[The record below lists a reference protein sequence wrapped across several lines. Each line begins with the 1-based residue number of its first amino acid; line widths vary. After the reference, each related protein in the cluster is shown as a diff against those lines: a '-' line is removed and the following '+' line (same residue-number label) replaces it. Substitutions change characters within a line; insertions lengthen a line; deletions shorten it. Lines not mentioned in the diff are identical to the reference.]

1 MKMARAGPIRR
12 GRKLNIDNPNGI
24 AIMKIIAVRIYSA
37 TWIKVSMAIARNRLP
52 IPARGNSSAIC
63 SGVSI
68 FSCSNESTMIST
80 RWLEK
85 RKPHW
90 AKLEVLLNQSSKSGL
105 KSLSRSDLQEL
116 SLLYRQT
123 AADLAAIREDR
134 GSVHFA
140 RYVNQLLVRAHNTI
154 YSGHRASPKAL
165 FSFFWSTYPAAFRRN
180 LKHCL
185 LATLIFAVSGVV
197 GAVLTYQNPDFKV
210 KILGPQMVETIDRHE
225 MWTHSIVG
233 IKPLASSAIMT
244 NNMSVGFTTFAI
256 GITGGL
262 GTIYMMAFNGL
273 LIGVIGMACWL
284 SGMSVQLWSF
294 VAPHGVLELPAIF
307 IAGGAGLRVAQG
319 LLFPGLLPRRESLAR
334 AGVDAVQLLLGT
346 IPILII
352 AGLIEAF
359 VSPTGLPIPLKFS
372 MAAALFVL
380 LGVYLLGM
388 SRQPGPAQP

>member
-1 MKMARAGPIRR
+1 M
-12 GRKLNIDNPNGI
+12 
-24 AIMKIIAVRIYSA
+24 
-37 TWIKVSMAIARNRLP
+37 
-52 IPARGNSSAIC
+52 
-63 SGVSI
+63 
-68 FSCSNESTMIST
+68 
-80 RWLEK
+80 
-85 RKPHW
+85 
-90 AKLEVLLNQSSKSGL
+90 

-154 YSGHRASPKAL
+154 YSGHRASPLAAL
-165 FSFFWSTYPAAFRRN
+165 SFFWDTYPAVFRRL

-185 LATLIFAVSGVV
+185 LAVLVFAIAGIV
-197 GAVLTYQNPDFKV
+197 GAALTYQNPDFKV
-210 KILGPQMVETIDRHE
+210 KLLGPRMVETIDRHE

-244 NNMSVGFTTFAI
+244 NNMSVGFTTFAL
-256 GITGGL
+256 GITAGL

-273 LIGVIGMACWL
+273 LIGVIGMACFL
-284 SGMSVQLWSF
+284 SGMSLQLWSF

-307 IAGGAGLRVAQG
+307 IAGGAGFRIAQG
-319 LLFPGLLPRRESLAR
+319 LLFPGVLPRRDSLTK
-334 AGVDAVQLLLGT
+334 AGLEAVQLILGT

-359 VSPTGLPIPLKFS
+359 VSPTGLPVALKFS

-380 LGVYLLGM
+380 LNVYLFGVGRRKE
-388 SRQPGPAQP
+388 SADRARF

>member
-1 MKMARAGPIRR
+1 
-12 GRKLNIDNPNGI
+12 
-24 AIMKIIAVRIYSA
+24 
-37 TWIKVSMAIARNRLP
+37 
-52 IPARGNSSAIC
+52 
-63 SGVSI
+63 
-68 FSCSNESTMIST
+68 MISN

-85 RKPHW
+85 RKPYW
-90 AKLEVLLNQSSKSGL
+90 SKLESLLNQSAGSGL

-154 YSGHRASPKAL
+154 YSGRKANVGAI
-165 FSFFWSTYPAAFRRN
+165 FSFFLYTYPAAFRRHWR
-180 LKHCL
+180 HCL
-185 LATLIFAVSGVV
+185 LATLIFAVAGLV

-244 NNMSVGFTTFAI
+244 NNMTVGFTTFAL
-256 GITGGL
+256 GITAGL
-262 GTIYMMAFNGL
+262 GTIYELTLNGL
-273 LIGVIGMACWL
+273 MIGVIGMACWL
-284 SGMSVQLWSF
+284 AGMSLQLWSF

-307 IAGGAGLRVAQG
+307 IAGGAGFRIAQG
-319 LLFPGLLPRRESLAR
+319 LLFPGTLPRRDSLAR
-334 AGVDAVQLLLGT
+334 AGSEAVQLLLGT

-352 AGLIEAF
+352 AGTIEAF
-359 VSPTGLPIPLKFS
+359 VSPTGLAVSLKFS
-372 MAAALFVL
+372 MAASLFVL
-380 LGVYLLGM
+380 LCVYLFGF
-388 SRQPGPAQP
+388 SRAPQSKS

>member
-1 MKMARAGPIRR
+1 
-12 GRKLNIDNPNGI
+12 
-24 AIMKIIAVRIYSA
+24 
-37 TWIKVSMAIARNRLP
+37 
-52 IPARGNSSAIC
+52 
-63 SGVSI
+63 
-68 FSCSNESTMIST
+68 MIST

-90 AKLEVLLNQSSKSGL
+90 SKLESLLNQSNKAGL

-123 AADLAAIREDR
+123 AADLAAIREDP

-140 RYVNQLLVRAHNTI
+140 RYINQLLVRAHNTI
-154 YSGHRASPKAL
+154 YSGSKASPKAIL
-165 FSFFWSTYPAAFRRN
+165 AFFWETYPAAFRRN
-180 LKHCL
+180 AKHCL
-185 LATLIFAVSGVV
+185 LATVIFAVAGLV

-210 KILGPQMVETIDRHE
+210 KLLGPQMVETIEKRE

-244 NNMSVGFTTFAI
+244 NNMSVGFMTFAL
-256 GITGGL
+256 GITAGL

-307 IAGGAGLRVAQG
+307 IAGGAGLRIAQG
-319 LLFPGLLPRRESLAR
+319 LLFPGLLPRRDSLAQ
-334 AGVDAVQLLLGT
+334 AGVEAVQLVLGT
-346 IPILII
+346 IPILIV

-359 VSPTGLPIPLKFS
+359 VSPTGLAVPLKFS

-380 LGVYLLGM
+380 LGVYLFGTA
-388 SRQPGPAQP
+388 PGSAQAQS

>member
-1 MKMARAGPIRR
+1 
-12 GRKLNIDNPNGI
+12 
-24 AIMKIIAVRIYSA
+24 
-37 TWIKVSMAIARNRLP
+37 
-52 IPARGNSSAIC
+52 
-63 SGVSI
+63 
-68 FSCSNESTMIST
+68 MIST

-90 AKLEVLLNQSSKSGL
+90 SKLESLLNQSSRDGL

-154 YSGHRASPKAL
+154 YSGHRASPLAAL
-165 FSFFWSTYPAAFRRN
+165 SFFWDTYPAVFRRL

-185 LATLIFAVSGVV
+185 LAVLVFAIAGIV
-197 GAVLTYQNPDFKV
+197 GAALTYQNPDFKV
-210 KILGPQMVETIDRHE
+210 KLLGPRMVETIDRHE

-244 NNMSVGFTTFAI
+244 NNMSVGFTTFAL
-256 GITGGL
+256 GITAGL
-262 GTIYMMAFNGL
+262 GTLYMMAFNGL
-273 LIGVIGMACWL
+273 LIGVIGMACFL
-284 SGMSVQLWSF
+284 SGMSLQLWSF

-307 IAGGAGLRVAQG
+307 IAGGAGFRIAQG
-319 LLFPGLLPRRESLAR
+319 LLFPGVLPRRDSLTK
-334 AGVDAVQLLLGT
+334 AGLEAVQLILGT

-359 VSPTGLPIPLKFS
+359 VSPTGLPIALKFS

-380 LGVYLLGM
+380 LNVYLFGAGRRKE
-388 SRQPGPAQP
+388 SADRARF

>member
-1 MKMARAGPIRR
+1 
-12 GRKLNIDNPNGI
+12 
-24 AIMKIIAVRIYSA
+24 
-37 TWIKVSMAIARNRLP
+37 
-52 IPARGNSSAIC
+52 
-63 SGVSI
+63 
-68 FSCSNESTMIST
+68 MIST
-80 RWLEK
+80 HWLEK
-85 RKPHW
+85 RKPYW
-90 AKLEVLLNQSSKSGL
+90 TKLEALLNQSAKDGL
-105 KSLSRSDLQEL
+105 KSLTRSELQEL

-154 YSGHRASPKAL
+154 YSGRRASPKTI
-165 FSFFWSTYPAAFRRN
+165 FSFFWDTYPSTFRRN

-185 LATLIFAVSGVV
+185 LSVLIFLVAGAV

-233 IKPLASSAIMT
+233 IRPLASSAIMT
-244 NNMSVGFTTFAI
+244 NNMSVSFTTFAF
-256 GITGGL
+256 GITAGL

-273 LIGVIGMACWL
+273 LIGVIGMACYL
-284 SGMSVQLWSF
+284 SGMSLQLWSF

-307 IAGGAGLRVAQG
+307 IAGGAGLRIAQG
-319 LLFPGLLPRRESLAR
+319 LLFPGVLPRRESLAR
-334 AGVDAVQLLLGT
+334 AGLEAVQLVLGT

-372 MAAALFVL
+372 MAGALFVL
-380 LGVYLLGM
+380 LAAYLFGL
-388 SRQPGPAQP
+388 SREPKPAQS

>member
-1 MKMARAGPIRR
+1 
-12 GRKLNIDNPNGI
+12 
-24 AIMKIIAVRIYSA
+24 
-37 TWIKVSMAIARNRLP
+37 
-52 IPARGNSSAIC
+52 
-63 SGVSI
+63 
-68 FSCSNESTMIST
+68 MIST

-85 RKPHW
+85 RKPYW
-90 AKLEVLLNQSSKSGL
+90 SKLETLLNQSAKSGL
-105 KSLSRSDLQEL
+105 KSLTRTDLQEL

-154 YSGHRASPKAL
+154 YSGRRASASAM
-165 FSFFWSTYPAAFRRN
+165 FSFFRKTFPVTFRRN
-180 LKHCL
+180 LKHFL
-185 LATLIFAVSGVV
+185 LAVIIFLIAGGV
-197 GAVLTYQNPDFKV
+197 GAMLTRQNPDFKV
-210 KILGPQMVETIDRHE
+210 KLLGPEMVGTIDRHE

-244 NNMSVGFTTFAI
+244 NNMSVSFTTFAF
-256 GITGGL
+256 GITAGL

-273 LIGVIGMACWL
+273 LIGVIGMACAL
-284 SGMSVQLWSF
+284 SGMSLQLWSF

-307 IAGGAGLRVAQG
+307 IAGAAGFRIAQG

-334 AGVDAVQLLLGT
+334 AGLEAVKLILGT

-359 VSPTGLPIPLKFS
+359 VSPTGLPVPLKFS
-372 MAAALFVL
+372 LAGALFAL
-380 LGVYLLGM
+380 LGAYLFGF
-388 SRQPGPAQP
+388 SREGDPAQS

>member
-1 MKMARAGPIRR
+1 
-12 GRKLNIDNPNGI
+12 
-24 AIMKIIAVRIYSA
+24 
-37 TWIKVSMAIARNRLP
+37 
-52 IPARGNSSAIC
+52 
-63 SGVSI
+63 
-68 FSCSNESTMIST
+68 MIST

-85 RKPHW
+85 RKPYW
-90 AKLEVLLNQSSKSGL
+90 ARLESLLNQCGQNGL

-134 GSVHFA
+134 GSLHFS

-165 FSFFWSTYPAAFRRN
+165 LSFFWISYPAAFRRN
-180 LKHCL
+180 LKQCL
-185 LATLIFAVSGVV
+185 FAVLIFAIAGLV

-210 KILGPQMVETIDRHE
+210 KLLGPQMVETIDRHQ

-244 NNMSVGFTTFAI
+244 NNMSVGFTTFAL
-256 GITGGL
+256 GITAGV
-262 GTIYMMAFNGL
+262 GTLYMMAFNGL

-284 SGMSVQLWSF
+284 SGMSLQLWSF

-307 IAGGAGLRVAQG
+307 IAGGAGFRIAQG
-319 LLFPGLLPRRESLAR
+319 LLFPGVLSRRDSLAR
-334 AGVDAVQLLLGT
+334 AGIEAVQLLLGT

-359 VSPTGLPIPLKFS
+359 ISPTALAIPLKFS
-372 MAAALFVL
+372 LAASLFVL
-380 LGVYLLGM
+380 LNVYLFGLA
-388 SRQPGPAQP
+388 RPPARH